1 MSGEAGGFLSG
12 FSEILSGWGAR
23 EAGKAQTKALREQA
37 RQAWYESNATEQAQ
51 RRAARRAFGELRAAG
66 SQAGVAGSVTFGDV
80 YAQSAAEAEL
90 DALNIRYQ
98 GVTARQGLLFDSR
111 VANAARPKWGEIAI
125 SAGARALT
133 GGNGSGW
140 RRQEPA
146 PVASSAPSWSRRP
159 EGYT

>member
-1 MSGEAGGFLSG
+1 MTAGAFLSG
-12 FSEILSGWGAR
+12 FSEILSGWTAR
-23 EAGKAQTKALREQA
+23 EAGKAQSKALREQS
-37 RQAWYESNATEQAQ
+37 RQAWYESSAAEQAQ
-51 RRAARRAFGELRAAG
+51 RRAARRAFGELRASG

-98 GVTARQGLLFDSR
+98 GVTARQGLLFDSK

-133 GGNGSGW
+133 GGTGSGW
-140 RRQEPA
+140 RKQAPA
-146 PVASSAPSWSRRP
+146 PVETSVPT
-159 EGYT
+159 YTRKS